1 MVQSVGS
8 PMIWVGFTVF
18 ILLMLAVDLIVFHKK
33 EHEIK
38 MKEAVSWA
46 IVWITLALLFNLI
59 VYYYFGSKLALE
71 FSAGFLIE
79 KALSVDNL
87 FVFII
92 VLSYFA
98 VPAHLQHR
106 VIFWGVLGAL
116 IMRAIFVLTGAYLLE
131 KFEWL
136 VYVFGAFL
144 VYTGAKTFFEDEKN
158 KIQPDKNPVVKL
170 VRKFMPVTSDFR
182 GASFFV
188 REKGKLH
195 ATPLFLVLIVI
206 ELTDV
211 VFAVDSVP
219 AVFAVSRDPFIVY
232 TSNIFA
238 ILGLRALFFVLSKA
252 MKEMEYLKYGLG
264 FILVFVGTKMMISH
278 YYKIPVLLSLGVI
291 IGVLVI
297 TVVAS
302 LRARKAKR
310 SH

>member
-1 MVQSVGS
+1 MTQSVGS
-8 PMIWVGFTVF
+8 PMIWFGFTAF
-18 ILLMLAVDLIVFHKK
+18 IVLMLAIDLIVFHKK

-38 MKEAVSWA
+38 LKEAISWA
-46 IVWITLALLFNLI
+46 VVWITLALLFNLL
-59 VYYYFGSKLALE
+59 VYHYFGHKLALE
-71 FSAGFLIE
+71 FLAGFLIE

-92 VLSYFA
+92 ILSYFA
-98 VPAHLQHR
+98 VPAKLQHR

-116 IMRAIFVLTGAYLLE
+116 IMRAVFVLTGAILLE

-136 VYVFGAFL
+136 IYVLGAFL
-144 VYTGAKTFFEDEKN
+144 VYTGAKTFFGDDDD
-158 KIQPDKNPVVKL
+158 KIQPDKNPVIKL
-170 VRKFMPVTSDFR
+170 VRKIIPITSDFR
-182 GASFFV
+182 ESAFFV
-188 REKGKLH
+188 REHGRLY

-264 FILVFVGTKMMISH
+264 FILAFVGTKMLVSH
-278 YYKIPVLLSLGVI
+278 YYKIPVLISLGIIISVLSL
-291 IGVLVI
+291 

-302 LRARKAKR
+302 LRAKKKR
-310 SH
+310 GH